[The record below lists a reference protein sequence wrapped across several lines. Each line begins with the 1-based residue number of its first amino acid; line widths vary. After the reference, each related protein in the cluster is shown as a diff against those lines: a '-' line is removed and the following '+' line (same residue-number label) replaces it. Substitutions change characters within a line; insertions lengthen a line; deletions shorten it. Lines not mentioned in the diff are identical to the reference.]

1 MDFNIGAL
9 ILLFLNNSQIVT
21 FHTFSDNGRMQEV
34 ITNPISFSLFL
45 QMRSTRGVSI
55 WPVGFV
61 GGRAYERPLV
71 SGGKV
76 VGWYTGW
83 RPDRPFATDMA
94 GKRQSVNQLSARI
107 TWSDRNI
114 KSFCQG
120 LNSLHIHV
128 PTSREI
134 YGSGLVFYI
143 FSRKVAKGLDPFNEF
158 GMDKM
163 LV

>member
-1 MDFNIGAL
+1 MQIKKCGLLWGQSRYNYIKWTFNIGAL
-9 ILLFLNNSQIVT
+9 LLLFLNNSQIVT
-21 FHTFSDNGRMQEV
+21 FHTFCDNGRMQEV
-34 ITNPISFSLFL
+34 ITKSHSLLFFL

-94 GKRQSVNQLSARI
+94 GKRQSVHQLKRK
-107 TWSDRNI
+107 D
-114 KSFCQG
+114 
-120 LNSLHIHV
+120 
-128 PTSREI
+128 
-134 YGSGLVFYI
+134 YLVGHKYNELLP
-143 FSRKVAKGLDPFNEF
+143 SMSPHPERYMDLD
-158 GMDKM
+158 
-163 LV
+163 